1 MRLIKTQTPV
11 DFTLQTAGRSPA
23 GLSLPGNGDGIMRW
37 FLPNFKYSISPT
49 EQGAAPSLR
58 SLQVSCSDSLPFGPH
73 PALSVVCVLT
83 RPPMPGGSEP
93 FGPLHRSPGQSGGSP
108 QNQVPTERRAGTS
121 RCPPRKPDRGR
132 ADSRSGPT
140 TLSFR
145 CCAPWRQLSR
155 RSCPQTSALLPL
167 FSVS

>member
-11 DFTLQTAGRSPA
+11 DFTLQTAGHSPA
-23 GLSLPGNGDGIMRW
+23 GPSRPGDGDGIMRW

-49 EQGAAPSLR
+49 EQGAAPAVCR
-58 SLQVSCSDSLPFGPH
+58 SLAQTVCPLVLILPGASSVCSRVPTCLGVQSPSVPSTGHQDSLG
-73 PALSVVCVLT
+73 V
-83 RPPMPGGSEP
+83 
-93 FGPLHRSPGQSGGSP
+93 LHRTRFPPSAVRGPAA
-108 QNQVPTERRAGTS
+108 VRRW
-121 RCPPRKPDRGR
+121 KPDRGR